1 MESSVKVVHK
11 KDAYDV
17 YIGRPSIFGNPF
29 PVEHYGRSECLKKF
43 RDYFFQRIRTDP
55 KFKKAIETLR
65 GKTLACYCS
74 PQACHGDIIEEDS
87 YEIATALAA
96 RDLKVEFNIDQG
108 ALEALV
114 PNMILQPLVENAIRH
129 GIANKVANGKIGISA
144 KRRGSDLLLKVS
156 DNGMGLSPSGVLTIK
171 QGVGLTSTK
180 GRLERLYGS
189 GQALQLEAPET
200 GGFVARIV
208 VPFTTAKMRSSIG
221 KDENPDR

>member
-96 RDLKVEFNIDQG
+96 RDLKVEFNIVRYNPFSPDYG
-108 ALEALV
+108 EETELV
-114 PNMILQPLVENAIRH
+114 DEF
-129 GIANKVANGKIGISA
+129 A
-144 KRRGSDLLLKVS
+144 KGLRLDT
-156 DNGMGLSPSGVLTIK
+156 GMPV
-171 QGVGLTSTK
+171 Q
-180 GRLERLYGS
+180 
-189 GQALQLEAPET
+189 
-200 GGFVARIV
+200 V
-208 VPFTTAKMRSSIG
+208 VPRVG
-221 KDENPDR
+221 KDCYASCGMFTK

>member
-1 MESSVKVVHK
+1 MCIRDRFNTLNSISALVRSHPETAETMIARLSDMFRRALESTSTQEIPLRQELEFLQLYL
-11 KDAYDV
+11 D
-17 YIGRPSIFGNPF
+17 
-29 PVEHYGRSECLKKF
+29 
-43 RDYFFQRIRTDP
+43 
-55 KFKKAIETLR
+55 IE
-65 GKTLACYCS
+65 
-74 PQACHGDIIEEDS
+74 QARFEE
-87 YEIATALAA
+87 
-96 RDLKVEFNIDQG
+96 RLKVEFNIDPA

-208 VPFTTAKMRSSIG
+208 VPFTTAKTRSSVG